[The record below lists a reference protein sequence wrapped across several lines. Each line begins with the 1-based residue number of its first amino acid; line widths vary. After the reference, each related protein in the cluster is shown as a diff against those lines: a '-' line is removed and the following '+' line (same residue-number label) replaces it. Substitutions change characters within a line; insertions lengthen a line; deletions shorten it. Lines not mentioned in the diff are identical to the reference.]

1 MNKREKSWRKSQNSK
16 YNFEESYK
24 NSKYNFEESHKSG
37 KYNFEESHKSGKY
50 NFEESDKSS
59 KYNFEEK
66 LQKDNYKEINTAIY
80 TMMGLRIIYYTFEK
94 LDINIDKYLNLE
106 EAADLII
113 KNIKENVLT

>member
-1 MNKREKSWRKSQNSK
+1 MPW
-16 YNFEESYK
+16 
-24 NSKYNFEESHKSG
+24 
-37 KYNFEESHKSGKY
+37 
-50 NFEESDKSS
+50 
-59 KYNFEEK
+59 K

-94 LDINIDKYLNLE
+94 LDINIDEYLNLE